1 MDDDIFHKDY
11 LKGFSTDGYVHIIK
25 LNNYSFSQVNYIMVL
40 LQKNNFK
47 IINVSITAIGE
58 DMYTFSVVYQYIPE

>member
-1 MDDDIFHKDY
+1 MNDDIFHKDY
-11 LKGFSTDGYVHIIK
+11 LKDFSTDGYVHIIK
-25 LNNYSFSQVNYIMVL
+25 LDNYSFRQVNHAIVL

-58 DMYTFSVVYQYIPE
+58 DMYTFAITYQYIPE